1 MSIVQFY
8 CGDPAAPKPNRPTR
22 LGVNALVEWQGK
34 LLLER
39 RQDCGVW
46 GLLGGG
52 VRGREPERRAMA
64 RELWE
69 ETGLRL
75 PEGAFEKLGV
85 FDTPHRIASY
95 RDGSV
100 WRMIIV
106 LYRIQLTREPILLQS
121 TESTELRFFT
131 PAELPSLEIVC
142 THRDL
147 VEDYW
152 LSTRG
157 FHK

>member
-1 MSIVQFY
+1 MSIVRFY
-8 CGDPAAPKPNRPTR
+8 CGDPEAPRPNRPVH

-39 RQDCGVW
+39 RRDCDAW

-52 VRGREPERRAMA
+52 VKGREPERRAMA

-75 PEGAFEKLGV
+75 PEAAFEKLGV
-85 FDTPHRIASY
+85 FDTPPRIASY
-95 RDGSV
+95 QDGSV
-100 WRMIIV
+100 WRMVIV
-106 LYRIQLTREPILLQS
+106 LYRARLPREPTLRRS
-121 TESTELRFFT
+121 AESRQLRFFSSE
-131 PAELPSLEIVC
+131 ELRGLEIVC

-147 VEDYW
+147 VRRFWED
-152 LSTRG
+152 G
-157 FHK
+157 A

>member
-1 MSIVQFY
+1 MSIVRFY

-22 LGVNALVEWQGK
+22 LGVNALVEWQGR

-39 RQDCGVW
+39 RGDSGEW

-52 VRGREPERRAMA
+52 VKGREPERRAMA

-85 FDTPHRIASY
+85 FDTPSRIASY

-100 WRMIIV
+100 WRMVIV
-106 LYRIQLTREPILLQS
+106 LYRIQLTREPILLRS
-121 TESTELRFFT
+121 SESKELRFFA
-131 PAELPSLEIVC
+131 PAELPNLEIVC

-147 VEDYW
+147 VENYW
-152 LSTRG
+152 LSKQG
-157 FHK
+157 FVK

>member
-1 MSIVQFY
+1 MSFVRFY
-8 CGDPAAPKPNRPTR
+8 CGDPAAPRPNRPTH
-22 LGVNALVEWQGK
+22 LGVNALVEWQEK

-39 RQDCGVW
+39 RRDCGVW

-52 VRGREPERRAMA
+52 VKGREPERRAMA

-75 PEGAFEKLGV
+75 PEQAFEKLGV
-85 FDTPHRIASY
+85 FDTPARIASY

-100 WRMIIV
+100 WQMVIV
-106 LYRIQLTREPILLQS
+106 LYRLQLTQAPALRQS
-121 TESTELRFFT
+121 SESKELRFFR
-131 PAELPSLEIVC
+131 PEELRDLEIVC

-147 VEDYW
+147 VENYW
-152 LSTRG
+152 LLKHR
-157 FHK
+157 K